1 MRVTVLVGLLIV
13 TIAVIALHAVNVE
26 GAGGEGVKCMS
37 GVKGAECE
45 EGGIKRKR
53 PGSVKRRK
61 HAGGSGGVAGS
72 GVPLMML
79 KSDDSKHKLSKRRVD
94 ERAPLVCFVRGE
106 QFHRSGMPAFNL
118 KSIPLEK
125 CTHIIYSFLETD
137 NKTGN
142 LIFRKRD
149 GKDEKDILKELSQL
163 KHDPKGKHLK
173 ILFSYGAGAHTQ
185 SLMNQI
191 GDDGKMKKFVKHIAW
206 WLDQLHIDGVNF
218 HLEGPGPQVS
228 KKHEMITILKF
239 IKTLRREV
247 MDRKMITAQLPACRH
262 NEKNFLFMSET
273 MSRHLNYLFLMT
285 FDYRLDDL
293 HLTRLTSGLY
303 NYTDHNGPTTVESET
318 CLGKWINSG
327 VPKYKIIP
335 GLAVY
340 GRSFTLDNS
349 SYNGVSAKLKQGHP
363 LGNAAS
369 YTKTDGYMN
378 YVETCQRANSKQWRR
393 EWAPYAATAYI
404 YSNNQW
410 VSYDDK
416 GSGEVKVKWF
426 RSHSFGGVFVWSLE
440 DDDFAGMCNK
450 GELYPM
456 LQVCWNVIK
465 DYRPLRLKV
474 RLVLSLLILSRNT
487 RVGTHTM
494 IY

>member
-1 MRVTVLVGLLIV
+1 MRVPALVGLLIV
-13 TIAVIALHAVNVE
+13 TIAVIVLHAVNVE

-163 KHDPKGKHLK
+163 KDDPKGKHLK

-191 GDDGKMKKFVKHIAW
+191 A
-206 WLDQLHIDGVNF
+206 
-218 HLEGPGPQVS
+218 

-262 NEKNFLFMSET
+262 TEKNFLFMSET

-474 RLVLSLLILSRNT
+474 RLVLSLLI
-487 RVGTHTM
+487 
-494 IY
+494 